1 MALTATQQRD
11 KAVNLGRSILHTLAY
26 RNDWVG
32 PSWATLLKRKAGDC
46 SDFTHAVFGKL
57 GYKLGGMSRDQA
69 KNGTHVAGWKAT
81 KKNGGL
87 NSKGHLVRGSGTKAF
102 NKIYKKVKKADLIA
116 MDLTGAGYP
125 THVAYFTASKSG
137 NIIDHGFGYGPKQF
151 NLGAAHLLPKAYS
164 WEIRRIIPDKKKS
177 SKPKTKVIVASGL
190 SVKGVQKQLKAG
202 GYYKG
207 KITGK
212 ADAALANAITRYQKA
227 QKYKPGLKVT
237 GVWDK
242 KWQAHWLW
250 VKKLQKALNKWKAV
264 KPKLKVTGSC
274 TAATM
279 TACKKVQTNNFNGT
293 YKAAVKKL
301 YGSKYRP
308 VIDSKPGAATC
319 KMLGIPAHP

>member
-1 MALTATQQRD
+1 MALTATQKRD
-11 KAVNLGRSILHTLAY
+11 QAVNTGRSILGRIAY

-32 PSWATLLKRKAGDC
+32 PSWATLLKRMAGDC
-46 SDFTHAVFGKL
+46 SDFTHAVFGEL

-69 KNGTHVAGWKAT
+69 HDGKRVARWSGRR
-81 KKNGGL
+81 GG
-87 NSKGHLVRGSGTKAF
+87 GVAAF
-102 NKIYKKVKKADLIA
+102 NKIYTKVKKADLIA
-116 MDLTGAGYP
+116 MDLTGAGYA
-125 THVAYFTASKSG
+125 THVAMFTASKSG
-137 NIIDHGFGYGPKQF
+137 NIIDHGYGYGPKLF
-151 NLGAAHLLPKAYS
+151 NLGAAHLLPSAYS
-164 WEIRRIIPDKKKS
+164 WEIRRIIPDDKK
-177 SKPKTKVIVASGL
+177 SKPKPKPKVIVASGL

-319 KMLGIPAHP
+319 KMLGISKHP